1 MSPTA
6 FGQKQAFLAWG
17 GGQLGLHPKGRGI
30 GGELGYTN
38 LLGVL
43 PVPLGGVDIGGP
55 KKGVMAGV
63 MADAGSDVGVSP
75 YLGVRW
81 NHGRRSGLTRNFP
94 RGLPELIYDKLRGRT
109 FQEAYRK
116 SYPDEPTKP
125 ASRGS
130 ETAAAEPATESD
142 TKTEAKPQTKEATML
157 PTVFGRKMAFAMGA
171 PSTAGIAT
179 KPGEP
184 RIPKAPAPPMHPAAK
199 VPQPKK
205 PAIRAPSPT
214 AVSAQAASRA
224 MRPATKTAA
233 SACTAAGTGETRSAY
248 KKAPRYT
255 KSSVGGKK
263 TMPRP
268 YETQTKRAAV
278 TALLA
283 VIK

>member
-1 MSPTA
+1 MTPTQ

-17 GGQLGLHPKGRGI
+17 GGQVGLHPKGRGI

-43 PVPLGGVDIGGP
+43 PIPLGGVDIGGP
-55 KKGVMAGV
+55 KKGFKAGV
-63 MADAGSDVGVSP
+63 TPDANSDFGVSP

-94 RGLPELIYDKLRGRT
+94 RGLPEVIYDKLRGRT
-109 FQEAYRK
+109 REEAYRE
-116 SYPDEPTKP
+116 SYPDTEKPKKP
-125 ASRGS
+125 AK
-130 ETAAAEPATESD
+130 EVAEPSKSPDND
-142 TKTEAKPQTKEATML
+142 TSPKTKSQTKEAAMT
-157 PTVFGRKMAFAMGA
+157 PVTFARKMAFAMGA
-171 PSTAGIAT
+171 PSAAIVSAR
-179 KPGEP
+179 PPEP

-205 PAIRAPSPT
+205 PTIRTPSPT
-214 AVSAQAASRA
+214 AASAQAASRA

-233 SACTAAGTGETRSAY
+233 SACTAAGTGESRASY

-268 YETQTKRAAV
+268 YETQTKKAAI

-283 VIK
+283 VLK